1 MAGVYM
7 NDPRLMLP
15 GRPGLRVCCFA
26 VIVGGVV
33 AGCQT
38 SSSTNSNAPPATSAA
53 ASATSAAAAGGSA
66 SATTGTDTNSNV
78 LGDASGGGG
87 SSGYSVPVKASGD
100 GSESTVPFMVSD
112 SVLLVSYSFDCS
124 ASGGSGFT
132 ADLISGSAASPG
144 SDDESIAD
152 ESGTSDTASVTL
164 SMQDTP
170 GDYYLQV
177 NSPCTWAVDVEDG

>member
-33 AGCQT
+33 AGCQP
-38 SSSTNSNAPPATSAA
+38 SSSSNSNAAPASSAA
-53 ASATSAAAAGGSA
+53 APATSAAAAGGSA
-66 SATTGTDTNSNV
+66 SAATGTDTNSNI

-87 SSGYSVPVKASGD
+87 STGLSVPVKASAY
-100 GSESTVPFMVSD
+100 GSESTVSFLVSD
-112 SVLLVSYSFDCS
+112 SVLLVSYSFNCS
-124 ASGGSGFT
+124 AGGGSGFT

-144 SDDESIAD
+144 SDDEPIAN
-152 ESGTSDTASVTL
+152 ESGTGDTASVTVNP
-164 SMQDTP
+164 QDTP
-170 GDYYLQV
+170 GDYYIQV
-177 NSPCTWAVDVEDG
+177 KSSCAWAIDVENG